1 MPVRIT
7 EIKLFKLAVPL
18 KTPFRTALRTVETME
33 SLVLAMHTDTGHVGW
48 GEAPATAVIT
58 GDTLPSIAWAVE
70 GVIGPQLIGGD
81 VEAREELLHRVH
93 TAMVHNTSAK
103 AAIDM
108 ALYDL
113 WGQKLGSPLWKLLGG
128 FRNTLETDLTI
139 SAGSPETMAEDSRR
153 AVEEGYRILKVK
165 VGRDSAGDLERLC
178 RIREAVPPGTRLRV
192 DANQGWTPKEA
203 VRMIRAMED
212 RGLDV
217 ELVEQPVGAED
228 LAGLEFVTSR
238 VLTDILADE
247 AVFSLRDGVEI
258 IRRRAADLINLKLMK
273 TGGLYQ
279 AELLC
284 GLAQAHGVGC
294 MMGCMLEGGV
304 AATAAA
310 QFAAAKRNVR
320 LVDLDGPSL
329 GRFNPVQGGARFDGP
344 IIRLPD
350 TPGLGITGVQG
361 LEPLMA

>member
-1 MPVRIT
+1 MRIT
-7 EIKLFKLAVPL
+7 DIRLFKLAVPL
-18 KTPFRTALRTVETME
+18 KTPFRTALRTVERME
-33 SLVLAMHTDTGHVGW
+33 SVIVEVHTDTEHIGR

-70 GVIGPQLIGGD
+70 GVIGPRLIGGD
-81 VEAREELLHRVH
+81 IEERELLLHRVH

-103 AAIDM
+103 AALDM

-113 WGQKLGSPLWKLLGG
+113 YGQHLGVPLWKLLGG
-128 FRNTLETDLTI
+128 FRNTVETDLTI
-139 SAGSPETMAEDSRR
+139 SVGTADSMAADSLR

-165 VGRDSAGDLERLC
+165 VGRDSAGDLDRLR
-178 RIREAVPPGTRLRV
+178 RIREAVPRDIRIRV

-203 VRMIRAMED
+203 VRIIRAMED
-212 RGLDV
+212 QGLEV
-217 ELVEQPVGAED
+217 ELVEQPVRADD
-228 LAGLEFVTSR
+228 LEGLRFVTSH

-247 AVFSLRDGVEI
+247 AVFSLRDGVELI
-258 IRRRAADLINLKLMK
+258 QARAADLINIKLMK

-284 GLAQAHGVGC
+284 GLAQAYGVGC

-310 QFAAAKRNVR
+310 HFAAAKENVR
-320 LVDLDGPSL
+320 LADLDGPSL
-329 GRFNPVQGGARFDGP
+329 GRFNPVLGGARFDGP
-344 IIRLPD
+344 VIRLPD
-350 TPGLGITGVQG
+350 APGLGITGVQG
-361 LEPLMA
+361 LEVWA